1 MFLTFAAA
9 ELYKPLS
16 GEMDSQEIWDTLMPI
31 LVMIASEAGVLGTRG
46 QEMRGE
52 VLDMVTGCL
61 WGVVKLEST
70 AIVSCC
76 MSRVCDRQVQ
86 ALMIAER
93 DSAADS
99 AIEGRPSDPSFKRC
113 QEQSHRYP
121 GPRGCTI
128 KRH

>member
-16 GEMDSQEIWDTLMPI
+16 GEMDSQGVWNTLMPI
-31 LVMIASEAGVLGTRG
+31 VEMIASEASVLGTRG

-70 AIVSCC
+70 AIVRSLVPALTP
-76 MSRVCDRQVQ
+76 RVRWC
-86 ALMIAER
+86 
-93 DSAADS
+93 S
-99 AIEGRPSDPSFKRC
+99 
-113 QEQSHRYP
+113 
-121 GPRGCTI
+121 
-128 KRH
+128 